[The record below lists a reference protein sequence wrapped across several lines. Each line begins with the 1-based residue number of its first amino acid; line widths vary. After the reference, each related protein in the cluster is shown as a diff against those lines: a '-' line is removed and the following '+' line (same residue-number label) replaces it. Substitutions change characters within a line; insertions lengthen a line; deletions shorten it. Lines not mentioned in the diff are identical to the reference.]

1 MVELVLVSLRTFDG
15 KYPCMGRAWLIM
27 KTLEQHVLS
36 LQDPPLE
43 LPSNLIDVIKDQFY

>member
-27 KTLEQHVLS
+27 KTLGQHVLS
-36 LQDPPLE
+36 IQDPPFE
-43 LPSNLIDVIKDQFY
+43 LSSNLVDVIENQFY